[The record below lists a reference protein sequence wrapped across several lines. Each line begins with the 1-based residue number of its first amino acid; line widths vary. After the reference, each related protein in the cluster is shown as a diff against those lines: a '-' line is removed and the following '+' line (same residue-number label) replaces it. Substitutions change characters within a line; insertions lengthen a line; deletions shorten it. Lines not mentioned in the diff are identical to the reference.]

1 MGLHTRAG
9 FHSGKQRRHSMSQVL
24 IINPILYTS
33 ETNRIPR
40 AESIKD
46 TMIYALCM
54 GFVKAGQQVTLIA
67 AEDYQ
72 PTAEEQYDFPV
83 IWMKTVLRDI
93 FQPRCLPY
101 MPQLRGYLK
110 KHPEYDCIISSEMF
124 ATWSYTA
131 ARIYPDK
138 TIVWHELAKHNN
150 MLHRIPSR
158 IWYNLI
164 ARFLMRS
171 VTVVPRS
178 AAAAD
183 FIGHFSG
190 KVSETIIDHGVDTD
204 KLMPVQG
211 DEKQNRFV
219 VVSQLIGRKR
229 IDRIIDSFAEFY
241 NRGYREYS
249 LYIIGSGE
257 LEAELKA
264 QVKRLRLEEAV
275 IFCGQL
281 THEELMPIVA
291 RSKAL
296 LVATEKD
303 NNMVSV
309 VESIAVGTPV
319 ITTSVPY
326 NAHYIRQYKLGVV
339 EDDWDGHTL
348 EQICEDNGTYR
359 ANCLKYR
366 DKLSNV
372 YCAGQFMSVMGIPL

>member
-1 MGLHTRAG
+1 MG
-9 FHSGKQRRHSMSQVL
+9 QVL

-33 ETNRIPR
+33 ETNRIPKMK
-40 AESIKD
+40 SIKD

-54 GFVKAGQQVTLIA
+54 GFIKGGQRVTLIA
-67 AEDYQ
+67 AQDYQ
-72 PTAEEQYDFPV
+72 PMSEEQYDFPI

-110 KHPEYDCIISSEMF
+110 NHPEYDCIISSEMF

-131 ARIYPDK
+131 ARIYPNK

-178 AAAAD
+178 KAAAD
-183 FIGHFSG
+183 FIGHFSD
-190 KVSETIIDHGVDTD
+190 KVSETVIDHGVDTD
-204 KLMPVQG
+204 KLMPVQE
-211 DEKQNRFV
+211 DNKKNQFV

-229 IDRIIDSFAEFY
+229 IDKIIDSFSEFY
-241 NRGYREYS
+241 NQGHREYK
-249 LYIIGSGE
+249 LYIIGRGE
-257 LEAELKA
+257 LEAELRA
-264 QVKRLRLEEAV
+264 QMKRLDLEEAV

-281 THEELMPIVA
+281 THKELLPIVA
-291 RSKAL
+291 QSKAL

-303 NNMVSV
+303 NNMVSI
-309 VESIAVGTPV
+309 VESIALGTPV
-319 ITTSVPY
+319 VTTSVPY
-326 NAHYIRQYKLGVV
+326 NAHYIRQYMLGIV

-348 EQICEDNGTYR
+348 ERICEENGAYR
-359 ANCLKYR
+359 SNCVEYR
-366 DKLSNV
+366 EKLSNE
-372 YCAGQFMSVMGIPL
+372 YCAGQFMSVMGIPLR